1 MCISS
6 ISIQLAQVRIKSFPF
21 LFSAIVMHNFEDLE
35 DTKVR
40 SNGIDLWVAL
50 TSHQV
55 SLLDSEEGAPPDPY
69 SKRYGLRRRAAEA
82 LERAHC
88 FMQWRPDGESRP
100 SLSHKDFTLCKINI
114 TAEGYLFLCET
125 GQMYSSKQGEWR
137 LLGNLRSRLNAQVVP
152 EEPPILVYELS
163 PEMHRIC

>member
-1 MCISS
+1 M
-6 ISIQLAQVRIKSFPF
+6 R
-21 LFSAIVMHNFEDLE
+21 NFEDLE

-40 SNGIDLWVAL
+40 SNGIELWVAL

-69 SKRYGLRRRAAEA
+69 SNRYGLRRRAAEA

-125 GQMYSSKQGEWR
+125 GQMYSSKPGEWR
-137 LLGNLRSRLNAQVVP
+137 LLGNLRSRLNAEVVQ